1 MAAKKNNKSK
11 TFTITSATKS
21 VTIRFNRVARKG
33 AVKRGKKFLIP
44 REAVQVV
51 ISMPRKKAKK
61 STPKRR
67 IVEKATIS
75 NAPKKNTSL
84 PLQRTM
90 IKRLIVLL
98 GCFVVLAGC
107 RVRYVEVPVITE
119 KVKIEYRT
127 NSRHDSV
134 YLADTVHT
142 YTQGDAI
149 YRDKTRYKVKY
160 VSVIDTIHTA
170 DTLYRYKEVR
180 VSNTSRAGR
189 SLMDW
194 LGLISTVVL
203 FFILMFW
210 IWRKLKSPLR

>member
-75 NAPKKNTSL
+75 NAPKK
-84 PLQRTM
+84 
-90 IKRLIVLL
+90 
-98 GCFVVLAGC
+98 
-107 RVRYVEVPVITE
+107 
-119 KVKIEYRT
+119 
-127 NSRHDSV
+127 
-134 YLADTVHT
+134 
-142 YTQGDAI
+142 
-149 YRDKTRYKVKY
+149 
-160 VSVIDTIHTA
+160 
-170 DTLYRYKEVR
+170 TLRFPY
-180 VSNTSRAGR
+180 NA
-189 SLMDW
+189 L
-194 LGLISTVVL
+194 
-203 FFILMFW
+203 
-210 IWRKLKSPLR
+210 